1 MGSATNSLK
10 RIDKVLSRLRK
21 KYPSRVKR
29 DPHEE
34 LGGRLRA
41 PLDAC
46 IHDFETAMCDDL
58 NTPRAYA
65 ALFKWVALAEKHLD
79 DASEEETAAFL
90 QVFEQMNSVLGI
102 EYDVPPVQTA
112 ASSGPTSVENHLLAA
127 NELAK
132 RRMQLKELKDF
143 AGADALRQEI
153 VALGFSIRDTKD
165 GFALDTL

>member
-21 KYPSRVKR
+21 KYPSRVER
-29 DPHEE
+29 EPQEE

-46 IHDFETAMCDDL
+46 INDFETAMCDDL

-90 QVFEQMNSVLGI
+90 RVFGQMNSVLGI
-102 EYDVPPVQTA
+102 EYDVPVQTA
-112 ASSGPTSVENHLLAA
+112 APSGPTPVENHRLKA

-165 GFALDTL
+165 GFELDPLL